1 MRRIALSL
9 ALALV
14 GGFSLPL
21 QAGPPAAARPGAARD
36 TKPGTVLFTRVAEPN
51 ERAFT
56 LLVPKGWRT
65 EGGITRVN
73 PLQAGG
79 PGNAVGAKIDFSV
92 KRDAAGSVMLRW
104 LPSIQYVDTR
114 GTMMAQMFPPGTVY
128 NGMPV
133 MPLGSAAEF
142 LARVVLPYVRPGAT
156 DVQAVEQKALPEA
169 VRAYQ
174 AQARA
179 NGLAQM
185 GVTYDAALLTV
196 AYTEGG
202 VRYREVMYTGLENLG
217 PVAGGMWSNKD
228 TLVARAPDAEF
239 DAWKGVGETIRSSVK
254 LDPAWVQ
261 GELRGQAQRSQHVLE
276 TQQHLQNADREIVEN
291 RQRTNAEIRN
301 DQYLTL
307 TGQEDYV
314 NPHTREVERGT
325 NEWQHR
331 WIDEGGN
338 VLYTNDGGYDPNVD
352 PELNR
357 TGFKRS
363 QVRKR

>member
-1 MRRIALSL
+1 MPRPLVALL
-9 ALALV
+9 LLGLV
-14 GGFSLPL
+14 VPL
-21 QAGPPAAARPGAARD
+21 HAGPTSPTKTAPRKGPAA
-36 TKPGTVLFTRVAEPN
+36 KTVLFTRVTEPN
-51 ERAFT
+51 ERAFN

-73 PLQAGG
+73 PMLANGS
-79 PGNAVGAKIDFSV
+79 GNAIGAKIDYSV
-92 KRDAAGSVMLRW
+92 KRDTEGSVMLRW

-114 GTMMAQMFPPGTVY
+114 GTMLAQMFPPGSMY

-133 MPLGSAAEF
+133 LPLGSAADF
-142 LARVVLPYVRPGAT
+142 LVRVVLPYVRPGAT
-156 DVQAVEQKALPEA
+156 GVQVVEQKPLPEA

-174 AQARA
+174 AAAQA
-179 NGLAQM
+179 NGLAAI
-185 GVTYDAALLTV
+185 GATYDAALLTV
-196 AYTEGG
+196 TYTEGG
-202 VRYREVMYTGLENLG
+202 VRYREVLYTGLENLG
-217 PVAGGMWSNKD
+217 PAAAGMWSNKD

-239 DAWKGVGETIRSSVK
+239 DAWKGVGETIRGSVK

-261 GELRGQAQRSQHVLE
+261 GELRGQAQRGQTAAL
-276 TQQHLQNADREIVEN
+276 TQRHLQDADREITAN

-314 NPHTREVERGT
+314 NPYSNEVERGT

-331 WIDEGGN
+331 WVDAGGS
-338 VLYTNDGGYDPNVD
+338 VLYTNDAGYDPNVD
-352 PELNR
+352 PELNGS
-357 TGFKRS
+357 GFKRS